1 MNLSARERHHYWQQ
15 HIDSYQSSG
24 LSGLR
29 YCQLHELTYHCFI
42 YWRRKLTRQAPA
54 GKQPDLSSSTGH
66 LPSAFVAVQA
76 EALPVVEAVAL
87 SDSLQL
93 TLPNGLV
100 IQNIADSNLGT
111 VRSLLAH
118 L

>member
-1 MNLSARERHHYWQQ
+1 MSLSAHERHHYWQQ
-15 HIDSYQSSG
+15 HINSCQSSG
-24 LSGLR
+24 LSGIR

-54 GKQPDLSSSTGH
+54 GQQSDPPSSTGQ
-66 LPSAFVAVQA
+66 LPNAFVAVQA
-76 EALPVVEAVAL
+76 EALPVVETIAL

-93 TLPNGLV
+93 ALPNGLV